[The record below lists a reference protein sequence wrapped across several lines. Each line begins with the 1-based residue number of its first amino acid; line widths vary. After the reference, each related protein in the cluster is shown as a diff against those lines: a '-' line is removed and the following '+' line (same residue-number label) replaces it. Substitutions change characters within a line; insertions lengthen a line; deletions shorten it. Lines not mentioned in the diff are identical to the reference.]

1 MSSAHFY
8 KFGKERKNCTAL
20 IKEVHKDYREKHTH
34 TNTHI
39 YIHVHIYTHNNT
51 HERSNKRIINL
62 NKDHDLGHK
71 L

>member
-1 MSSAHFY
+1 MVPIFTNLE
-8 KFGKERKNCTAL
+8 KKEKTAL
-20 IKEVHKDYREKHTH
+20 PESKRYTDYREKRKH

-62 NKDHDLGHK
+62 NKNHDLGHK
-71 L
+71 Q